1 MANRRAGQTGT
12 RKLTK
17 LGKGSIGL
25 TLPKGLVKSLH
36 WREKQK
42 VKVKK
47 VKGALV
53 VRDAPTSHK
62 LRGARKTKKRRKK

>member
-1 MANRRAGQTGT
+1 MANRKAGKTGT

-25 TLPKGLVKSLH
+25 TLPKGLVKGLG
-36 WREKQK
+36 WRAKQK

-47 VKGALV
+47 IGGALV
-53 VRDAPTSHK
+53 VRDA
-62 LRGARKTKKRRKK
+62 KTKKRK